1 MTALAPATHRNAAG
15 AASMLAAMAV
25 IGLVDNAVAMISRDM
40 GLWQFQLMR
49 AVMSAPLLFLAA
61 LILRQSLWPVAM
73 GAVLLRSAAVMVAM
87 ALYFSA
93 LAFLPIEQALAGLFT
108 SPIWVLIITALGL
121 RKRVGP
127 WRVGA
132 ALVGFVGLLVV
143 LDPHPATLSPVI
155 LLPVAGGFFYALG
168 MIATGTICARENA
181 ATLLGWILLAQFVA
195 SAAMLGVLALWV
207 PEGEGFLARGWTWDI
222 ARAMPWLTLQ
232 TVGALIGVA
241 LIIRAYQMGEASHIA
256 IFEYAAFISGPFFAW
271 VLFGQGIGLQQ
282 VLGIAMIATAG
293 SVIALRMR

>member
-1 MTALAPATHRNAAG
+1 MTALEPPVHRNAAG
-15 AASMLAAMAV
+15 AVSMLAAMAV
-25 IGLVDNAVAMISRDM
+25 IGLVDNAVAMIARDM

-49 AVMSAPLLFLAA
+49 AVLSAPLLFLAA
-61 LILRQSLWPVAM
+61 RLLRQSLWPVAM
-73 GAVLLRSAAVMVAM
+73 GAVLMRSAAVMVAM

-93 LAFLPIEQALAGLFT
+93 LALMPIEQALAGLFT
-108 SPIWVLIITALGL
+108 SPIWVLLISALWL
-121 RKRVGP
+121 RRRVGP

-132 ALVGFVGLLVV
+132 VALGFAGLLVV
-143 LDPHPATLSPVI
+143 LEPDPQSLSPVI

-168 MIATGTICARENA
+168 MIATGTICAKESA

-195 SAAMLGVLALWV
+195 SAVMLVVLTSWL
-207 PEGEGFLARGWTWDI
+207 PGGEGFLARGWTWDI
-222 ARAMPWLTLQ
+222 GRAMPWLSLQ
-232 TVGALIGVA
+232 SVGALVGVA

-293 SVIALRMR
+293 SAIALRLR